1 MAQSNHRES
10 VSGSLLLGLGAGA
23 GVIIAALGILQPKP
37 PQKLPEHAVA
47 MVNGAYILR
56 TDYERTLAAVTE
68 AMTKNDGRA
77 ENAEALKQRTLD
89 RLIDE
94 ELLVQR
100 GIELGLAERDP
111 QLRTQ
116 MSSRVLEMI
125 AMAQDENEI
134 IDEKTL
140 RAFYEKEPGRFRI
153 SGRFRVDVIFFAI
166 PSESTA
172 DQEAAIKKRA
182 TDAHA
187 RILKKESF
195 DVVKTSGD
203 SLLVS
208 PPDTPLPIAKLQ
220 DYLGATATRTAVEL
234 EEGQSSAPIR
244 GSDGY
249 RILKLVERVEG
260 ETPAFEGVRK
270 EVENAYRKQLEDA
283 RLRRFL
289 DRRRASAHIVTQPGP

>member
-1 MAQSNHRES
+1 MVQSNHRGS
-10 VSGSLLLGLGAGA
+10 ISSSLLLGLGAAA

-37 PQKLPEHAVA
+37 SEKLPAHAIA
-47 MVNGAYILR
+47 MVNGTYILR

-68 AMTKNDGRA
+68 AMTKNDGQE
-77 ENAEALKQRTLD
+77 ENTEALKKRTLE

-100 GIELGLAERDP
+100 GMELGLADRDP

-125 AMAQDENEI
+125 AMAQDDDDV

-140 RAFYEKEPGRFRI
+140 RAFYDKEPDRFRI
-153 SGRFRVDVIFFAI
+153 SGRFRVDVIFFAV
-166 PSESTA
+166 PAESTA
-172 DQEAAIKKRA
+172 DQEAAVKKRA
-182 TDAHA
+182 ADAHA
-187 RILKKESF
+187 RIEKKEAF

-203 SLLVS
+203 PLLIS
-208 PPDTPLPIAKLQ
+208 PPDAPLPIAKLQ
-220 DYLGATATRTAVEL
+220 DYLGATATRAAVEL
-234 EEGQSSAPIR
+234 QEGQASAPVR

-249 RILKLVERVEG
+249 RILRLVERVAG
-260 ETPAFEGVRK
+260 ETPAFENVRK
-270 EVENAYRKQLEDA
+270 DVENAYRKQLEDA

-289 DRRRASAHIVTQPGP
+289 DRRRAAAHIVVQAAP